1 MSNWLI
7 IGIAVVVIG
16 AVIFLKFSGG
26 SSGYEK
32 RAMTVAEM
40 KAQNA
45 LIVDIRGADEWRDT
59 GVIEGAKLV
68 TFKDA
73 DGFLKAIGKELTPG
87 RPLVLVC
94 RSGNR
99 SSAAAAALVGKV
111 ANPIISANGGM
122 SGLIAA
128 GYQTVRPSK

>member
-16 AVIFLKFSGG
+16 AVIYMKVGG
-26 SSGYEK
+26 ASGYEK
-32 RAMTVAEM
+32 RAMTVDQM
-40 KAQNA
+40 KAENA
-45 LIVDIRGADEWRDT
+45 LIVDIRRPDEWKET
-59 GVIEGAKLV
+59 GVIEGARLV

-73 DGFLKAIGKELTPG
+73 EGFLKAIGKDLTPG

-111 ANPIISANGGM
+111 TGPIISANGGM
-122 SGLIAA
+122 SALIAA
-128 GYQTVRPSK
+128 GYKTVRPSK